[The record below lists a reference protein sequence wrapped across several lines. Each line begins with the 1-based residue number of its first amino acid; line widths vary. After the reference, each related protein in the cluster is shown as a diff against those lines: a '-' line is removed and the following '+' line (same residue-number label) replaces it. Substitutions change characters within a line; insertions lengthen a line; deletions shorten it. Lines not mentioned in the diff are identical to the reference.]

1 MGSQQVII
9 ADTHAWVWWIDWRHR
24 MSRIALRTLDD
35 AEQIGISVISC
46 WEVALLVAK
55 GRLDLD
61 RDVSL
66 WVAQALEIPKV
77 TLLELS
83 PAVAIAS
90 TRLEWLHDDPA
101 DRIIVATAMT
111 HHAPLVSKDRRIRAF
126 RSVKTIW

>member
-1 MGSQQVII
+1 
-9 ADTHAWVWWIDWRHR
+9 
-24 MSRIALRTLDD
+24 MSPTALRTLDEAD
-35 AEQIGISVISC
+35 EIGISMISC

-61 RDVSL
+61 RDVLL
-66 WVAQALEIPKV
+66 WVTQALEIPKV
-77 TLLELS
+77 KLLDLS
-83 PAVAIAS
+83 PAVSIAS

-111 HHAPLVSKDRRIRAF
+111 HRAPLVSKDRRIRSF